1 MKLKNITFINSISSL
16 LLQIVTI
23 ISGFII
29 PRLVLSTFGSEV
41 NGLVSSLNQ
50 FLGYITILEGGVSS
64 VILANLYK
72 PLNEKNEKKISS
84 IVKTT
89 QSFFKKLE

>member
-16 LLQIVTI
+16 LLQMVTI

-29 PRLVLSTFGSEV
+29 PRLILKTFGSEV

-50 FLGYITILEGGVSS
+50 FLGYITLLEGRSFFCCNG
-64 VILANLYK
+64 K
-72 PLNEKNEKKISS
+72 PL
-84 IVKTT
+84 
-89 QSFFKKLE
+89 